1 MISFPRQDSIHCSFA
16 SQVHAGQENWTFDF
30 ALPGLAGSSTDPT
43 MRCFFSTGLCGA
55 PLEERGY
62 QMHGIYE
69 GRYNHVHVQGRNRQ
83 DLVVLRKREPWD
95 YA

>member
-1 MISFPRQDSIHCSFA
+1 
-16 SQVHAGQENWTFDF
+16 
-30 ALPGLAGSSTDPT
+30 

-62 QMHGIYE
+62 QMHSIDE